1 MADHYEQLKEAHKRE
16 IVNKKEANAVILAMQ
31 DARHVI
37 KVIDF
42 HEPVT
47 LEKRVLIAQMILQ
60 LSENKKTNA

>member
-37 KVIDF
+37 KVIDV
-42 HEPVT
+42 HEPAT
-47 LEKRVLIAQMILQ
+47 FERRVLIAQMILQ